1 MGGRLTMKH
10 SNHCRRTVNFNRNW
24 KFIREDISGA
34 EQKRFADEGW
44 ETVCLPHT
52 PRIESLHIDM
62 QFQGICWYRKHFALD
77 EADKGKKIFVE
88 FEAAM
93 HEAYVWINGKLKLN
107 HKGGYLP
114 FTIDIS
120 NDVDF
125 GGANVIA
132 VRLDNRNNGSIPPG
146 KPLESLD
153 FSYFGGLYRNVHL
166 HVTEKL
172 HVTDAV
178 YAGEPAE
185 GGIFV
190 KYAEV
195 SQASATVNVQT
206 HVLNEHESA
215 KKAKIVTTLLD
226 KQGRQVETTES
237 LIETVMAG
245 EAHTFVQT
253 LTIRKPQLWHP
264 DTPYLYTLQ
273 TKIVEDGHTAD
284 EIRTRIGIRT
294 ISFSKEGGFAI
305 NGDSLVIRGTNRHQQ
320 FPYIGNAA
328 SDNAHYR
335 DAKKLKE
342 AGFNFVR
349 LGHYPQAPA
358 FLDACDELGLMA
370 VEPVPGWQYCEEGEF
385 QNIVRQNIRDMIR
398 RDRNRP
404 CVIMWE
410 VSLNETYP
418 GRMGA
423 TDEFFHECHLIA
435 HEEYPG
441 DQMFTSGD
449 TMGRENPAYV
459 GFDVPYTLW
468 NDETLSRPLEEV
480 LPDKGGFD
488 REYGDYEFG
497 GHESASRVTR
507 GAGEQKQLLQAWN
520 YQWSLNRN
528 RGNRWS
534 LGDASWVG
542 IDHNRGCYPQLA
554 ECGAL
559 DTFRLPKLVYYFYQ
573 SQRRA
578 EIVHE
583 HAESGPMV
591 YIANYWTERTS
602 PTKVV
607 VFSNCDEVELF
618 VNGKSVSA
626 RKPDQGPDTEY
637 GERVTGYEV
646 DYWLT
651 DEEQHKWK
659 DACVQGKT
667 DAGDMKVFLHDGG
680 NCRNLA
686 QAPFTFT
693 GVAYAPGDLKA
704 IGRIGGKEAAEHVVR
719 TPLEPDTLSLRI
731 DMSGKELSA
740 DGADFVFIYAEIKDA
755 NGTVVPYAC
764 DKVLFDINGPAVI
777 VGENPVRAEAG
788 IATVLLQAGETPGE
802 ITVLALAKGVKL
814 AAIKLTSV

>member
-1 MGGRLTMKH
+1 MRHLNGCRKTM
-10 SNHCRRTVNFNRNW
+10 NFNRNW
-24 KFIREDISGA
+24 KFIREDVCGA
-34 EQKRFADEGW
+34 QQKRHSDESW
-44 ETVCLPHT
+44 ETVYLPHT
-52 PRIESLHIDM
+52 PKIETLHADLH
-62 QFQGICWYRKHFALD
+62 FQGICWYRKQFALD
-77 EADKGKKIFVE
+77 EADRGKKLFVE

-93 HEAYVWINGKLKLN
+93 HEASVWVNGRLKLN

-114 FTIDIS
+114 FTIDITD
-120 NDVDF
+120 DVDF
-125 GGANVIA
+125 EAVNVIA
-132 VRLDNRNNGSIPPG
+132 VRLDNRNNGAIPPG

-166 HVTEKL
+166 HVTDKL

-178 YAGEPAE
+178 YTGKPAG

-190 KYAEV
+190 KYADV
-195 SQASATVNVQT
+195 SQASATVE
-206 HVLNEHESA
+206 VLTYVINEHEA
-215 KKAKIVTTLLD
+215 MKKVKIVTTLLD
-226 KQGRQVETTES
+226 KQGRQVESEES
-237 LIETVMAG
+237 SVETVLAG
-245 EAHTFVQT
+245 GAHTFVQM
-253 LTIRKPQLWHP
+253 LTITRPHLWHP
-264 DTPYLYTLQ
+264 DNPYLYTLQ
-273 TKIVEDGHTAD
+273 TEILENGQTVD
-284 EIRTRIGIRT
+284 EIRTRTGIRK
-294 ISFSKEGGFAI
+294 ISFSKEGGFVI
-305 NGDSLVIRGTNRHQQ
+305 NDERLVIRGTNRHQQ
-320 FPYIGNAA
+320 YPYIGNAA
-328 SDNAHYR
+328 SNNAHYR

-358 FLDACDELGLMA
+358 FLDACDELGLMV

-385 QNIVRQNIRDMIR
+385 LDLVRQNIRDMIR

-418 GRMGA
+418 GRKGA

-449 TMGRENPAYV
+449 TIGRINPAYV
-459 GFDVPYTLW
+459 NFDVPYTLW
-468 NDETLSRPLEEV
+468 KDETLSRPLEEV
-480 LPDKGGFD
+480 LPEKGGFD

-497 GHESASRVTR
+497 GHESTSRVPR
-507 GAGEQKQLLQAWN
+507 GAGEQKLLLQAWN

-542 IDHNRGCYPQLA
+542 IDHNRGCYPRLA

-559 DTFRLPKLVYYFYQ
+559 DTFRLPKMVYYFYQ

-578 EIVHE
+578 EIAHE
-583 HAESGPMV
+583 HVESGPMV
-591 YIANYWTERTS
+591 YIANYWTERIS

-607 VFSNCDEVELF
+607 VFSNCSEVELF
-618 VNGKSVSA
+618 VNGKSVSV
-626 RKPDQGPDTEY
+626 RKADHGPDTEY

-651 DEEQHKWK
+651 DEEQHKGNQ
-659 DACVQGKT
+659 AGVHGKT
-667 DAGDMKVFLHDGG
+667 DAGDMKVYPHDGG
-680 NCRNLA
+680 NCRNLT

-693 GVAYAPGDLKA
+693 NVAYEPGELKA
-704 IGRIGGKEAAEHVVR
+704 IGRIDGREAAVCVVH
-719 TPLEPDTLSLRI
+719 TPLEPEMLSIRI
-731 DMSGKELSA
+731 DESGRKLTA
-740 DGADFVFIYAEIKDA
+740 DGSDFIFVYAEIKDA
-755 NGTVVPYAC
+755 NGTVVSPAC
-764 DKVLFDINGPAVI
+764 HEVWFEIDGPAVI

-788 IATVLLQAGETPGE
+788 IATVLLQSRETPGE
-802 ITVLALAKGVKL
+802 IKVKAYSKGLKPSSVKL
-814 AAIKLTSV
+814 ASV